1 MRSRLSRV
9 TLLCTAGLAVF
20 AVACSEDNGVAPRS
34 RVQPQ
39 APSLSFSQSG
49 TPSGTYIIQTKT
61 FGSTGSVA
69 STVAAMGGTISR
81 NFPEIG
87 YISVNGLSA
96 AQASK
101 LPSLNTNVSSVNA
114 DRSLQ
119 WVPAIDGSNQ
129 LANVD
134 ESSLGLGATGTNQ
147 TGAAFYNAFQWGLKV
162 IQAPTA
168 WTNSPGGA
176 GTLVC
181 VLDTGVDPG
190 HLDLNGKVNTGVS
203 ISESTDSS
211 FAGNQTI
218 FDYNFHGTFVSSII
232 SSNGIGV
239 ASTAPDTKL
248 CAVKVLGST
257 GSGSFNDVIAGIIY
271 ATNIHANVINMSL
284 GAYFD
289 VRQVVNGMALVHAMQ
304 AAVDYANQ
312 HGTVV
317 VAASGNNGVNLDAD
331 PNDIVSLPAQLKGVI
346 SVGATGPINQQ
357 NFDLL
362 ASYSNYGG
370 VTGVALVA
378 PGGSGNP
385 VVQADEIIG
394 ACSRFALTFNCTSGR
409 SYLIGVG
416 TSFASP
422 HVAGASAVLMSKYPG
437 LHTTTVRRC
446 LTTQADVIGP
456 SATFGAGRLNEA
468 RTVLSC
474 SP

>member
-1 MRSRLSRV
+1 MRSKVSRV
-9 TLLCTAGLAVF
+9 ALLCTAGLAVF
-20 AVACSEDNGVAPRS
+20 AVACSEDNGVAPRTS
-34 RVQPQ
+34 RSLPPQ
-39 APSLSFSQSG
+39 APTISFSQAG
-49 TPSGTYIIQTKT
+49 TPSGNYIIQTKT

-69 STVAAMGGTISR
+69 GTVTSMGGTISR

-87 YISVNGLSA
+87 VITVGNISS
-96 AQASK
+96 AQAAS
-101 LPSLNTNVSSVNA
+101 LPALNTNVSTVNA

-119 WVPAIDGSNQ
+119 WVPSIDGNDQ
-129 LANVD
+129 MADVD
-134 ESSLGLGATGTNQ
+134 PSTLGLGATGTNQ
-147 TGAAFYNAFQWGLKV
+147 TGAAFFNAFQWGMKV

-168 WTNSPGGA
+168 WINTPGGA

-218 FDYNFHGTFVSSII
+218 FDYHFHGTFVSSII

-271 ATNIHANVINMSL
+271 ATNIHASVINMSL

-289 VRQVVNGMALVHAMQ
+289 VRNGGMPLVHAMQ

-317 VAASGNNGVNLDAD
+317 VAASGNNGVNLDTD
-331 PNDIVSLPAQLKGVI
+331 PNDVVSLPAQLKGVI

-394 ACSRFALTFNCTSGR
+394 ACSRFALTFSCTSGR
-409 SYLIGVG
+409 NYLIGVG

-422 HVAGASAVLMSKYPG
+422 HVAGAAAVLISKYPG
-437 LHTTTVRRC
+437 LRPATVRRC
-446 LTTQADVIGP
+446 LTTQADVVGP
-456 SATFGAGRLNEA
+456 SAIFGAGRLNEA
-468 RTVLSC
+468 KTALSC
-474 SP
+474 NP

>member
-20 AVACSEDNGVAPRS
+20 AVACSEDNGVAPRA
-34 RVQPQ
+34 RTQLQ
-39 APSLSFSQSG
+39 APSVSFSQTG
-49 TPSGTYIIQTKT
+49 TPSGNYIIQTKT

-69 STVAAMGGTISR
+69 STVTGMGGTISR
-81 NFPEIG
+81 SFPEIG
-87 YISVNGLSA
+87 VITVSNISSSQAASLPALNG
-96 AQASK
+96 
-101 LPSLNTNVSSVNA
+101 NVSTVNA

-119 WVPAIDGSNQ
+119 WVPSIDGSDQ
-129 LANVD
+129 MANVD
-134 ESSLGLGATGTNQ
+134 PSSLGLGATGTNQ
-147 TGAAFYNAFQWGLKV
+147 TGAAFFNAFQWGMKV

-168 WTNSPGGA
+168 WVNTPGGA

-218 FDYNFHGTFVSSII
+218 FDYHFHGTFVSSII

-239 ASTAPDTKL
+239 ASAAPDAKL

-289 VRQVVNGMALVHAMQ
+289 VRNGGMPLVNALT
-304 AAVDYANQ
+304 AAVQYALQ
-312 HGTVV
+312 HGTIV
-317 VAASGNNGVNLDAD
+317 VAASGNNGVNLDTD
-331 PNDIVSLPAQLKGVI
+331 PNDVVDLPAQIKGVI

-357 NFDLL
+357 GFDML

-370 VTGVALVA
+370 VTGVTLVA

-409 SYLIGVG
+409 NYLIGVG

-422 HVAGASAVLMSKYPG
+422 HVAGAVSVLMSKYPG
-437 LHTTTVRRC
+437 LRPSTVLRC
-446 LTTQADVIGP
+446 LTSQADNVGP
-456 SATFGAGRLNEA
+456 SAIFGAGRLNEA
-468 RTVLSC
+468 KTALSC